1 MAWPIDPAVVPAFL
15 AAMVLVELTPGPN
28 MAYLAALSA
37 DRGRLSGFAAVL
49 GITAGLAVYLVASVI
64 GLTELLLVWR
74 PAYEILRWAGVLYL
88 LWLAWE
94 AWRGADPAP
103 DGVARP
109 NGSVMSLVRRGFLA
123 NVLNP
128 KAALFYVTLLPG
140 FIRPG
145 FASEPVQAGLFGT
158 AHLLISLALHSL
170 IVLGAA
176 GAGQVIAAFA
186 PGSQLTRVRRGL
198 AIGIAL
204 VAVWLAWQTRR
215 G

>member
-1 MAWPIDPAVVPAFL
+1 MTWPIDPTVVPAFL

-37 DRGRLSGFAAVL
+37 DRGRLAGFAAVL
-49 GITAGLAVYLVASVI
+49 GISLGLAVYLVASVV
-64 GLTELLLVWR
+64 GLTELLMLWR
-74 PAYEILRWAGVLYL
+74 PAYQILRWAGVLYL

-109 NGSVMSLVRRGFLA
+109 NGSAISLVGRGFLA

-128 KAALFYVTLLPG
+128 KAALFYVTLLPN

-145 FASEPVQAGLFGT
+145 FAPDPVQAGLFGLV
-158 AHLLISLALHSL
+158 HLLISLALHSL

-176 GAGQVIAAFA
+176 GAGRVIAAFS
-186 PGSQLTRVRRGL
+186 PGAQLTRVRKGL

-204 VAVWLAWQTRR
+204 VAIWLAWQTR
-215 G
+215 GG

>member
-1 MAWPIDPAVVPAFL
+1 MTWPLDPAVVPAFL

-37 DRGRLSGFAAVL
+37 ERGRLAGWAAVL
-49 GITAGLAVYLVASVI
+49 GIQLGLATYLAASVL
-64 GLTELLLVWR
+64 GLSELLLAWP
-74 PAYEILRWAGVLYL
+74 PAWEILRWAGVLYL

-94 AWRGADPAP
+94 SWRGEDAGPEAAVTVP
-103 DGVARP
+103 DRWP
-109 NGSVMSLVRRGFLA
+109 RLVWRGYLA
-123 NVLNP
+123 NILNP

-140 FIRPG
+140 FLREGYAPP
-145 FASEPVQAGLFGT
+145 AVQAGLFGLG
-158 AHLLISLALHSL
+158 HLIISGLVHSA

-176 GAGQVIAAFA
+176 SAGAVLARTTGMAK
-186 PGSQLTRVRRGL
+186 VRKAM

-215 G
+215 